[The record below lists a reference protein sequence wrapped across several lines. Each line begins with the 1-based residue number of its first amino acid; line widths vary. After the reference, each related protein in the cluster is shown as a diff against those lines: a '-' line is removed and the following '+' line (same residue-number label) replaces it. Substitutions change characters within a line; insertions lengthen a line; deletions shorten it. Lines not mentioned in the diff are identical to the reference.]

1 MRILAAAGI
10 LLMCLAGGD
19 AELSKEDID
28 IAKETKKTEVAQA
41 KTKILDLEKR
51 RATAAKSG
59 NNMAVLL
66 LANDIQLAKKRLA
79 FVSKKT
85 VTEYA
90 REISEAKAAAEMI
103 EQRNEQRKA
112 EDLAAHKKEVAE
124 IAKKQAVADR
134 KAEEVMKNGVTAK
147 EIETFGKELT
157 GKRIQM
163 SAKFH
168 QVSDTW
174 VKFSLKDESY
184 VGFMVWDNN
193 GDLFQYAIAN
203 KEKYGL
209 ILLELKK
216 RQNIGL
222 SGIVEIVDR
231 TTFLFVD
238 DIQR

>member
-85 VTEYA
+85 VEEYA
-90 REISEAKAAAEMI
+90 REISQAEAVELI
-103 EQRNEQRKA
+103 EQ
-112 EDLAAHKKEVAE
+112 
-124 IAKKQAVADR
+124 
-134 KAEEVMKNGVTAK
+134 MKVDELMKDGVTAK
-147 EIETFGKELT
+147 KIETFGKELT

-163 SAKFH
+163 SA
-168 QVSDTW
+168 QLDRVSDTW
-174 VKFSLKDESY
+174 VKSLLNNDERL
-184 VGFMVWDNN
+184 VGLMVRDKN
-193 GDLFQYAIAN
+193 GDLFQFVVAN
-203 KEKYGL
+203 KDKYGL
-209 ILLELKK
+209 ILLEMK
-216 RQNIGL
+216 RGQVIQLTGKIL
-222 SGIVEIVDR
+222 RVED
-231 TTFLFVD
+231 TFFLVAE
-238 DIQR
+238 DIQQPDEKQ

>member
-85 VTEYA
+85 VEEYA
-90 REISEAKAAAEMI
+90 REISQAEAVELI
-103 EQRNEQRKA
+103 EQ
-112 EDLAAHKKEVAE
+112 
-124 IAKKQAVADR
+124 
-134 KAEEVMKNGVTAK
+134 MKVDELMKDGVTAK
-147 EIETFGKELT
+147 KIETFGKELT
-157 GKRIQM
+157 GKRIQL
-163 SAKFH
+163 SA
-168 QVSDTW
+168 QLDRVSDTW
-174 VKFSLKDESY
+174 VKSLRNNDEQL
-184 VGFMVWDNN
+184 VGLMVRDKN
-193 GDLFQYAIAN
+193 GDLFQFVVAN

-209 ILLELKK
+209 ILLEMK
-216 RQNIGL
+216 RGQDIQITGKIL
-222 SGIVEIVDR
+222 RVED
-231 TTFLFVD
+231 TFFLFAE
-238 DIQR
+238 DIQQPDEKQ

>member
-85 VTEYA
+85 VEEYA
-90 REISEAKAAAEMI
+90 REISQAEAVELI
-103 EQRNEQRKA
+103 EQ
-112 EDLAAHKKEVAE
+112 
-124 IAKKQAVADR
+124 
-134 KAEEVMKNGVTAK
+134 MKVDELMKDGVTAK
-147 EIETFGKELT
+147 KIETFGKELT
-157 GKRIQM
+157 GKRIQL
-163 SAKFH
+163 SA
-168 QVSDTW
+168 QLDRVSDTW
-174 VKFSLKDESY
+174 VKSLLNNDEQL
-184 VGFMVWDNN
+184 VGLMVRDKN
-193 GDLFQYAIAN
+193 GDLFQFVVAN

-209 ILLELKK
+209 ILLEMK
-216 RQNIGL
+216 RGQDIQITGKIL
-222 SGIVEIVDR
+222 RVED
-231 TTFLFVD
+231 TFFLFAE
-238 DIQR
+238 DIQQPDEKQ

>member
-41 KTKILDLEKR
+41 KAKILDLEKR

-85 VTEYA
+85 VEEYA
-90 REISEAKAAAEMI
+90 REISQAEAVELI
-103 EQRNEQRKA
+103 EQ
-112 EDLAAHKKEVAE
+112 
-124 IAKKQAVADR
+124 
-134 KAEEVMKNGVTAK
+134 MKVDELMKDGVTAK
-147 EIETFGKELT
+147 KIETFGKELT

-163 SAKFH
+163 SA
-168 QVSDTW
+168 QLDRVSDTW
-174 VKFSLKDESY
+174 VKSLLNNDERL
-184 VGFMVWDNN
+184 VGLMVRDKN
-193 GDLFQYAIAN
+193 GDLFQFVVAN
-203 KEKYGL
+203 KDKYGL
-209 ILLELKK
+209 ILLEMK
-216 RQNIGL
+216 RGQDIQLTGKIL
-222 SGIVEIVDR
+222 RVED
-231 TTFLFVD
+231 TFFLFAE
-238 DIQR
+238 DIQQPDEKQ

>member
-1 MRILAAAGI
+1 MRILAAAGM

-85 VTEYA
+85 VEEYA
-90 REISEAKAAAEMI
+90 REISQAEAVELI
-103 EQRNEQRKA
+103 EQ
-112 EDLAAHKKEVAE
+112 
-124 IAKKQAVADR
+124 
-134 KAEEVMKNGVTAK
+134 MKVDELMKDGVTAK
-147 EIETFGKELT
+147 KIETFGKELT

-163 SAKFH
+163 SA
-168 QVSDTW
+168 QLDRVSDTW
-174 VKFSLKDESY
+174 VKSLLNNDERL
-184 VGFMVWDNN
+184 VGLMVRDKN
-193 GDLFQYAIAN
+193 GDLFQFVVAN
-203 KEKYGL
+203 KDKYGL
-209 ILLELKK
+209 ILLEMK
-216 RQNIGL
+216 RGQDIQLTGKIL
-222 SGIVEIVDR
+222 RVED
-231 TTFLFVD
+231 TFFLFAE
-238 DIQR
+238 DIQQPDEKQ